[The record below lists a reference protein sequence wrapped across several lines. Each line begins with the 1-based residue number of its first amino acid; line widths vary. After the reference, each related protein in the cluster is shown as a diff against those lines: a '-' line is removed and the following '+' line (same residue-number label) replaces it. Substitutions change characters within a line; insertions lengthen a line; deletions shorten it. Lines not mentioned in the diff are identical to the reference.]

1 MIITQTVGEDIRS
14 EEMSIIPDS
23 KFQCANTTCL
33 PFISVTTTD
42 IRNCQF
48 ACLGQSQCIAATFH
62 RSTSDCELFDNML
75 NQNGNMLADVDAT
88 SMDIITG
95 TRFPPGQI
103 LFFISIAA
111 MLTSS
116 NTTTSTTIT
125 SVTTTTTESTSTT
138 TITAGSVSIS
148 STRMA
153 YYATD
158 DIFINCSTLLT
169 NVTIQITV
177 SKTVGATFSGGFT
190 TFPGG
195 QINQY
200 YIDNGTDIIYTWTII
215 SGQTINCTISTY
227 QIEAQYQLVGTS
239 QPNNVDSYTIILE
252 TSSGGT
258 TVNSGY
264 F

>member
-1 MIITQTVGEDIRS
+1 MSITQSIGQDIRS
-14 EEMSIIPDS
+14 MEMSLMPDF

-33 PFISVTTTD
+33 PFLNVITLN
-42 IRNCQF
+42 IEYCQI
-48 ACLGQSQCIAATFH
+48 ACLGQSQCTAATFH

-75 NQNGNMLADVDAT
+75 NQNGNLLGDVDAI
-88 SMDIITG
+88 SMNVISG
-95 TRFPPGQI
+95 TRFPPG
-103 LFFISIAA
+103 SV
-111 MLTSS
+111 SV
-116 NTTTSTTIT
+116 STTRT
-125 SVTTTTTESTSTT
+125 
-138 TITAGSVSIS
+138 
-148 STRMA
+148 A

-158 DIFINCSTLLT
+158 DIFINCSTPLT

-177 SKTVGATFSGGFT
+177 SKTVGATFNGGFT

-215 SGQTINCTISTY
+215 NGQTINCTISTY
-227 QIEAQYQLVGTS
+227 QIQAQYGLSGTS
-239 QPNNVDSYTIILE
+239 QPNHVDSYTTIIE
-252 TSSGGT
+252 TSNGVT

>member
-95 TRFPPGQI
+95 TRFPP
-103 LFFISIAA
+103 
-111 MLTSS
+111 
-116 NTTTSTTIT
+116 
-125 SVTTTTTESTSTT
+125 
-138 TITAGSVSIS
+138 GSVSIS

>member
-1 MIITQTVGEDIRS
+1 MSITQSIGQDIRS
-14 EEMSIIPDS
+14 MEMSLMPDF

-33 PFISVTTTD
+33 PFLNVITLN
-42 IRNCQF
+42 IEYCQI
-48 ACLGQSQCIAATFH
+48 ACLGQSQCTAATFH

-75 NQNGNMLADVDAT
+75 NQNGNLLGDVDAI
-88 SMDIITG
+88 SMNVISG
-95 TRFPPGQI
+95 TRFPP
-103 LFFISIAA
+103 AA

-138 TITAGSVSIS
+138 INTAGSVSV
-148 STRMA
+148 STTRTA

-158 DIFINCSTLLT
+158 DIFINCSTPLT

-177 SKTVGATFSGGFT
+177 SKTVGATFNGGFT

-215 SGQTINCTISTY
+215 NGQTINCTISTY
-227 QIEAQYQLVGTS
+227 QIQAQYGLSGTS
-239 QPNNVDSYTIILE
+239 QPNHVDSYTTIIE
-252 TSSGGT
+252 TSNGVT